1 MTERRPHWDDDLI
14 KAVGDAIERA
24 DSAFYPT
31 VGMVN
36 DVIAAVEDWQVAN
49 ARDRVYL
56 AEPTSAEQA
65 AIARVRELHGRH
77 DPNCPYGQDCA
88 GAGLCLACRE
98 EYPCATIRALDGSNS
113 PPVTSEITGPL
124 IDPDCRDGKHSSC
137 VGGPC
142 DCECHNIIPRG
153 ESTDDSL

>member
-1 MTERRPHWDDDLI
+1 MSDDDGI
-14 KAVGDAIERA
+14 QAWAPIE
-24 DSAFYPT
+24 
-31 VGMVN
+31 V
-36 DVIAAVEDWQVAN
+36 VEGLFK
-49 ARDRVYL
+49 R
-56 AEPTSAEQA
+56 AEQA
-65 AIARVRELHGRH
+65 EAAVARVRELHGKH

-142 DCECHNIIPRG
+142 ECPCH
-153 ESTDDSL
+153 ELAAS